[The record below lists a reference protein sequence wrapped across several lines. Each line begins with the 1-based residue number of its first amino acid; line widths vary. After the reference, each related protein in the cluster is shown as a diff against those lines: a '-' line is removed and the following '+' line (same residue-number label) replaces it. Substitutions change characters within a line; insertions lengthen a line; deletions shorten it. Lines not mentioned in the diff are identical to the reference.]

1 MITKLQFTE
10 VKELILAVGEYIRTE
25 RAHFNAGSVE
35 HKDVHD
41 MVSYV
46 DKNAEQK
53 IIEGL
58 KKIIPDSSFLAEET
72 GVQKTSSAY
81 RWIIDPL
88 DGTTNFIH
96 HIPHFCI
103 SVALQ
108 FKQETMAA
116 WVYEICTE
124 ELYTALKGEGA
135 FINKQSIKVSSTKEL
150 QQSLMATGFPVR
162 KYENLGAYMQ
172 LQQWVIE
179 NTRGVRRLGT
189 AAYDLCL
196 VAGGRVE
203 AFYEP
208 GLSPWDVAAGS
219 LIVQEAGGKVSDFS
233 GGNDFLFGGSI
244 VATNGNIHAELL
256 KVVTEKMRP

>member
-1 MITKLQFTE
+1 MISKIQCTE
-10 VKELILAVGEYIRTE
+10 VRDLILEVGEYIRTE
-25 RAHFNAGSVE
+25 RTHFNAGAIE

-53 IIEGL
+53 IILGL
-58 KKIIPDSSFLAEET
+58 KNIIPDAGFLAEET
-72 GVQKTSSAY
+72 GVQQTTSPY

-103 SVALQ
+103 SIALQ
-108 FKQETMAA
+108 YNNESIAA

-124 ELYTALKGEGA
+124 EMYTAIKGKGA
-135 FINKQSIKVSSTKEL
+135 TMNKKSIQVSKTTAL
-150 QQSLMATGFPVR
+150 NQSLMATGFPVR
-162 KYENLGAYMQ
+162 KYDKLTQYMQ
-172 LQQWVIE
+172 LQQWVVE
-179 NTRGVRRLGT
+179 NTRGLRRLGT

-196 VAGGRVE
+196 VASGRVE
-203 AFYEP
+203 SFYEP
-208 GLSPWDVAAGS
+208 GLSAWDVAAGS

-233 GGNDFLFGGSI
+233 GKNDFLFGGQI
-244 VATNGNIHAELL
+244 VASNGLIHDEL
-256 KVVTEKMRP
+256 VRV